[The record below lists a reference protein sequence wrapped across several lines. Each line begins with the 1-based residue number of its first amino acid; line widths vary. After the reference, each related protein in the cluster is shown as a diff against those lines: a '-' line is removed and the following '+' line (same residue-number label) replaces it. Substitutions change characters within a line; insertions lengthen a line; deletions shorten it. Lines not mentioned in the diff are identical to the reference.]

1 MAGHK
6 KGDASRASV
15 YRRPQPYRANERQ
28 PRHIHWSISSRQ
40 RRVHAYRSPQPN
52 DRCRRQPD
60 SFGRSTSF
68 TFHDTGA
75 NLGCQRE
82 RAIQPVRHRQI
93 QSGDERDHQG
103 CGTGCSEK
111 AALEYLVYVHLPIE
125 KTIER
130 TKVRF
135 RRMMDALKSGSKPS
149 PRVDVHD
156 RRREVTADIG
166 VSQVKR
172 FMKDNRLA
180 EMQKAAPH
188 KIFGSMINV
197 VEIQNVSSQHLFF
210 CTKRGEI
217 VMMKPTEFVRYVD
230 TLPDDCIE
238 HRTDKEIRFH
248 LPRGDNVCCP
258 GCGSV
263 RTYVQ
268 QYRPQNLHGIP
279 NADKQYVYNRR
290 RYRCQNCGKTFV
302 ERSPFLAGFQ
312 RRIGNRL
319 RQIRAQ
325 KKITQ
330 RQVIEALNIPYH
342 AYKSYEDDTAP
353 VVPPT
358 LVAMQIAN
366 YLGTDVLEIWG
377 DQLGGGTA

>member
-1 MAGHK
+1 MLRGKAYAIKVDTPHK
-6 KGDASRASV
+6 TYGAVVEFANNGGLCAPSHTVRSAIWMSGLGGRGRTQKRRCQRASV
-15 YRRPQPYRANERQ
+15 YRCPQPHRANERQ

-40 RRVHAYRSPQPN
+40 RRVNAYRSPQPN

-103 CGTGCSEK
+103 YGTGCSEK

-149 PRVDVHD
+149 SRVDVHD
-156 RRREVTADIG
+156 RRREVMADIG

-180 EMQKAAPH
+180 EMRKTAPH
-188 KIFGSMINV
+188 KIFS
-197 VEIQNVSSQHLFF
+197 
-210 CTKRGEI
+210 
-217 VMMKPTEFVRYVD
+217 
-230 TLPDDCIE
+230 
-238 HRTDKEIRFH
+238 
-248 LPRGDNVCCP
+248 
-258 GCGSV
+258 
-263 RTYVQ
+263 
-268 QYRPQNLHGIP
+268 
-279 NADKQYVYNRR
+279 
-290 RYRCQNCGKTFV
+290 
-302 ERSPFLAGFQ
+302 
-312 RRIGNRL
+312 
-319 RQIRAQ
+319 
-325 KKITQ
+325 
-330 RQVIEALNIPYH
+330 VIETVIFLC
-342 AYKSYEDDTAP
+342 
-353 VVPPT
+353 
-358 LVAMQIAN
+358 
-366 YLGTDVLEIWG
+366 
-377 DQLGGGTA
+377 

>member
-1 MAGHK
+1 M
-6 KGDASRASV
+6 
-15 YRRPQPYRANERQ
+15 
-28 PRHIHWSISSRQ
+28 
-40 RRVHAYRSPQPN
+40 
-52 DRCRRQPD
+52 
-60 SFGRSTSF
+60 T
-68 TFHDTGA
+68 
-75 NLGCQRE
+75 
-82 RAIQPVRHRQI
+82 RQI
-93 QSGDERDHQG
+93 LWKYGYNEFSR
-103 CGTGCSEK
+103 
-111 AALEYLVYVHLPIE
+111 
-125 KTIER
+125 
-130 TKVRF
+130 
-135 RRMMDALKSGSKPS
+135 
-149 PRVDVHD
+149 
-156 RRREVTADIG
+156 IG
-166 VSQVKR
+166 VDFCPRGGEYSAVSCR
-172 FMKDNRLA
+172 SVSR
-180 EMQKAAPH
+180 EMRRARAL
-188 KIFGSMINV
+188 GSMINV

-210 CTKRGEI
+210 CMKRGEI
-217 VMMKPTEFVRYVD
+217 VMMKPTEFVQYVD

-238 HRTDKEIRFH
+238 NRTDKEIRFH

-258 GCGSV
+258 ECGSV

-330 RQVIEALNIPYH
+330 RQVINALNIPYH

>member
-1 MAGHK
+1 MTC
-6 KGDASRASV
+6 
-15 YRRPQPYRANERQ
+15 PP
-28 PRHIHWSISSRQ
+28 
-40 RRVHAYRSPQPN
+40 
-52 DRCRRQPD
+52 
-60 SFGRSTSF
+60 
-68 TFHDTGA
+68 
-75 NLGCQRE
+75 
-82 RAIQPVRHRQI
+82 
-93 QSGDERDHQG
+93 
-103 CGTGCSEK
+103 
-111 AALEYLVYVHLPIE
+111 
-125 KTIER
+125 
-130 TKVRF
+130 KVRET
-135 RRMMDALKSGSKPS
+135 LK
-149 PRVDVHD
+149 
-156 RRREVTADIG
+156 
-166 VSQVKR
+166 
-172 FMKDNRLA
+172 N
-180 EMQKAAPH
+180 
-188 KIFGSMINV
+188 GSMINV

-210 CTKRGEI
+210 CPKRGEI

-238 HRTDKEIRFH
+238 NRTDKEIRFH

-263 RTYVQ
+263 HTYVQ

-330 RQVIEALNIPYH
+330 RQVIKALNIPYH
-342 AYKSYEDDTAP
+342 TYKSYEDDTAP